1 MRNIVLLVVLL
12 SFSTCV
18 QCVAFSTQ
26 CWEELNG
33 KQNMFQ
39 DGICQQI
46 NQINGSG
53 WRTQEDDDWIY
64 YPQQYVNV
72 SLTAAK
78 VSVAL
83 VGGCCAPNRYKPT
96 GFLFQDDG
104 STYSTSGNK
113 IVAIADRPLIQN
125 LTVTGWYMKKFVD
138 DHAMNLTLIPSV
150 HHPDKQSILFE
161 ITAFDRA
168 MMVNYQFFDYQN
180 KHISNYSSG
189 VLRNIKTIPD
199 ITLPRYT
206 RSIVVEFYGSRADP
220 MCFSYLYAGLYVHGP
235 FTTVARICAQVASAL
250 QYLSLINFV
259 IVPVVFAIMS
269 LLSDFSFPP
278 PIRFL
283 CRTPS
288 HKVLMCI
295 VIMLG
300 SYISNQAWNLINS
313 QSSIFHEWLPRAAKM
328 VELFLSFF
336 LYAVYFYPVFLCYHA
351 TYRSRLANFLGAWST
366 CTLFGLRFSLDL
378 PSYVITYARSIP
390 FLTINL
396 LAAVPTFVAYCIVLV
411 FFVTRYITF
420 QPCTVCCFEF
430 LEVQDI
436 EENYVKV
443 LMAVKRKKTKK
454 TMPLHNTSVV
464 GLLWLIF
471 NERLWQKLDLKT
483 IIRHMCTRK
492 FIKSCIRKLFGLDEY
507 VRIPFAIKTSLTL
520 LLYCLGQL
528 IPLLITQ
535 MIGVGGVVPVHICSW
550 TPYLSQFQYHPDPM
564 SFAIKTFMLM
574 QIAVYIATLGAGGVC
589 MVYSLGILRRF
600 TKDILLLRKGDYF
613 LFKGKRNNG
622 IDLDDSIRF
631 LGVLIG
637 FGFTGTLYVMVEVS
651 LIGTFITAAIQ
662 LDRVRDVVFRH
673 VGYGVYF
680 ASFFIAFVVQMIQ
693 KRITN
698 LVFVE
703 NRTRFSIQHRA
714 PFLHYWYFMMLTSM
728 TRALTSYILRTLKLI
743 FRYPL
748 FSVRVD
754 RNAET
759 WSVRRGDGGFTAY
772 CGMLLAEHEYNN
784 PVVLVF
790 VECLLDS
797 MDILTANRLLGRNVE
812 LQLCRSHLKKHHRTM
827 TEKDIECY
835 TTGSKTNADTNKGAI
850 SSKRALTRW
859 FLLYTLIR
867 NPMLIQY
874 RCHRS

>member
-1 MRNIVLLVVLL
+1 
-12 SFSTCV
+12 
-18 QCVAFSTQ
+18 
-26 CWEELNG
+26 
-33 KQNMFQ
+33 MFQ
-39 DGICQQI
+39 DGICQHI

-104 STYSTSGNK
+104 STYSTTGHK
-113 IVAIADRPLIQN
+113 MVAIADRPLVQN

-161 ITAFDRA
+161 IAAFDRA
-168 MMVNYQFFDYQN
+168 MMINYQFFDYQN
-180 KHISNYSSG
+180 KHIGNYSSG
-189 VLRNIKTIPD
+189 VLRNVKTVPD

-235 FTTVARICAQVASAL
+235 FTTVVKICAQVASVL

-328 VELFLSFF
+328 VGKYIHSNEMESLQPSTHIKLNLELFLSFF

-411 FFVTRYITF
+411 FFVTRYVTF

-436 EENYVKV
+436 EETYVKV
-443 LMAVKRKKTKK
+443 LMAAKRSSKKK
-454 TMPLHNTSVV
+454 PAPIESTSIV
-464 GLLWLIF
+464 GLLWLVF
-471 NERLWQKLDLKT
+471 NEKLWRRLDYKLIL
-483 IIRHMCTRK
+483 RRMCTRK
-492 FIKSCIRKLFGLDEY
+492 FIKTCIRKLFGLHEH

-528 IPLLITQ
+528 IPLLITE
-535 MIGVGGVVPVHICSW
+535 MIGVGGAVPVHICSW

-637 FGFTGTLYVMVEVS
+637 FGFTGTLYVMVEIS
-651 LIGTFITAAIQ
+651 LIGTLITAAIQ

-680 ASFFIAFVVQMIQ
+680 ASFFIAFVVQMLQ
-693 KRITN
+693 RRITN

-748 FSVRVD
+748 FSIRVD

-759 WSVRRGDGGFTAY
+759 WSVRRGDGGK
-772 CGMLLAEHEYNN
+772 LL
-784 PVVLVF
+784 
-790 VECLLDS
+790 
-797 MDILTANRLLGRNVE
+797 
-812 LQLCRSHLKKHHRTM
+812 
-827 TEKDIECY
+827 
-835 TTGSKTNADTNKGAI
+835 
-850 SSKRALTRW
+850 
-859 FLLYTLIR
+859 
-867 NPMLIQY
+867 
-874 RCHRS
+874 

>member
-1 MRNIVLLVVLL
+1 
-12 SFSTCV
+12 
-18 QCVAFSTQ
+18 
-26 CWEELNG
+26 
-33 KQNMFQ
+33 
-39 DGICQQI
+39 
-46 NQINGSG
+46 
-53 WRTQEDDDWIY
+53 
-64 YPQQYVNV
+64 
-72 SLTAAK
+72 
-78 VSVAL
+78 
-83 VGGCCAPNRYKPT
+83 
-96 GFLFQDDG
+96 
-104 STYSTSGNK
+104 
-113 IVAIADRPLIQN
+113 
-125 LTVTGWYMKKFVD
+125 
-138 DHAMNLTLIPSV
+138 
-150 HHPDKQSILFE
+150 
-161 ITAFDRA
+161 
-168 MMVNYQFFDYQN
+168 
-180 KHISNYSSG
+180 
-189 VLRNIKTIPD
+189 
-199 ITLPRYT
+199 
-206 RSIVVEFYGSRADP
+206 

-235 FTTVARICAQVASAL
+235 FTTVTRICAQVASAL
-250 QYLSLINFV
+250 QYVSLINFV
-259 IVPVVFAIMS
+259 VVPVVFAIMS
-269 LLSDFSFPP
+269 LLSGFSFPP

-295 VIMLG
+295 VTMLG

-411 FFVTRYITF
+411 FFVTRCITF

-443 LMAVKRKKTKK
+443 LMAVKRKETKK
-454 TMPLHNTSVV
+454 TAPLHNTSIV

-471 NERLWQKLDLKT
+471 SERLWQKLDLKL
-483 IIRHMCTRK
+483 IIRHMYTRK
-492 FIKSCIRKLFGLDEY
+492 FIKSCIRKLFGLDEH

-589 MVYSLGILRRF
+589 MIYSLGILRRF

-622 IDLDDSIRF
+622 QVNIDLDDSIRF

-651 LIGTFITAAIQ
+651 LIGTFVTAAIQ
-662 LDRVRDVVFRH
+662 LDRVRDVVFRY

-784 PVVLVF
+784 PVMLVF

-797 MDILTANRLLGRNVE
+797 MDISTTNRLLGRNVE

-827 TEKDIECY
+827 TEQDIECY
-835 TTGSKTNADTNKGAI
+835 TTGSKANADINKGVI

-874 RCHRS
+874 RCRRS